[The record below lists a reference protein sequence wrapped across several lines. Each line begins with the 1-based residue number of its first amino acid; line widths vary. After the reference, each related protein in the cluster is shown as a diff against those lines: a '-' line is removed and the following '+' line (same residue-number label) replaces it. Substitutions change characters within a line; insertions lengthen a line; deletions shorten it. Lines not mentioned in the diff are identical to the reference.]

1 MINAY
6 AADLA
11 EQLNSEEADKTIANL
26 EESICRLYQLGL
38 KHGQVQLLLSSIND
52 NAPDIWNDPDCSPLN

>member
-11 EQLNSEEADKTIANL
+11 EQLNSEEADKTIAQL
-26 EESICRLYQLGL
+26 EENICRLYQLGL
-38 KHGQVQLLLSSIND
+38 KHGQILLLLSSIND
-52 NAPDIWNDPDCSPLN
+52 NAPDIWDDPDCSPLN